1 MGTNGSNRTIL
12 NDHFV
17 CPVCHLGHLDLRLTV
32 YVRMFGETLIHV
44 PNMPAWECDVC
55 HHRQFDP
62 ASIQRIEM
70 LVGQAGPPPNRYR
83 PPAPP
88 RIGRAVDAALQPVA
102 ARSVP
107 KASKPRAKAKPD

>member
-1 MGTNGSNRTIL
+1 MATKGSTRMAL

-17 CPVCHLGHLDLRLTV
+17 CPACHLGHLDLRLTV

-44 PNMPAWECDVC
+44 PNTPAWECDVC

-62 ASIQRIEM
+62 ASVQRIEM
-70 LVGQAGPPPNRYR
+70 LVGQAGPPPNPYR

-88 RIGRAVDAALQPVA
+88 RLGPGVVSPSHPAPAASL
-102 ARSVP
+102 
-107 KASKPRAKAKPD
+107 

>member
-1 MGTNGSNRTIL
+1 MGTNGSTRTIL

-32 YVRMFGETLIHV
+32 YVRMFVETLIHV

-55 HHRQFDP
+55 HHRQFEP
-62 ASIQRIEM
+62 ASIQRIEA

-83 PPAPP
+83 PRDVQPTHPIELGTKPKPQKAAKP
-88 RIGRAVDAALQPVA
+88 R
-102 ARSVP
+102 P
-107 KASKPRAKAKPD
+107 KAK